1 MFIQQAK
8 SVMLTLWI
16 VAITNRMVQAGQMQ
30 VQSKVKKVTQVI
42 KVLKARLDQLDNK
55 EIPVQPEPLVRVV
68 MRKQDGNCRL
78 TRY

>member
-8 SVMLTLWI
+8 SVMPTLWI
-16 VAITNRMVQAGQMQ
+16 VTITNRMVQAGQMQ

-42 KVLKARLDQLDNK
+42 NVLKARLDQLDNK

>member
-8 SVMLTLWI
+8 SVMPTLWI
-16 VAITNRMVQAGQMQ
+16 VAITNKMVQAGQMQ

>member
-8 SVMLTLWI
+8 SVMPTLWI
-16 VAITNRMVQAGQMQ
+16 VAITNGMVQAGQMQ

>member
-1 MFIQQAK
+1 
-8 SVMLTLWI
+8 
-16 VAITNRMVQAGQMQ
+16 MVQAGQMQ

>member
-8 SVMLTLWI
+8 SVMPTLWI
-16 VAITNRMVQAGQMQ
+16 VAITNGMVQAGQMQ

-68 MRKQDGNCRL
+68 VRKQDGNCRL

>member
-1 MFIQQAK
+1 MFIQQAN
-8 SVMLTLWI
+8 SVMPTLWI

-42 KVLKARLDQLDNK
+42 KVLKARLDQLDKK

-68 MRKQDGNCRL
+68 MRKQDGNCQL

>member
-8 SVMLTLWI
+8 SVMPTLWI
-16 VAITNRMVQAGQMQ
+16 VAITNGGGTGWQIQ

>member
-1 MFIQQAK
+1 
-8 SVMLTLWI
+8 
-16 VAITNRMVQAGQMQ
+16 MQ
-30 VQSKVKKVTQVI
+30 VQTKVKKVTQVI

>member
-8 SVMLTLWI
+8 SVMPTLWI
-16 VAITNRMVQAGQMQ
+16 VAITNGMVQAGQMQ
-30 VQSKVKKVTQVI
+30 VQSKVKKVTLVI
-42 KVLKARLDQLDNK
+42 QVLKVRLDQLDNK
-55 EIPVQPEPLVRVV
+55 EIPVQPEPLVRAV

>member
-8 SVMLTLWI
+8 SVMPTLWI

-42 KVLKARLDQLDNK
+42 KVLKARLEL
-55 EIPVQPEPLVRVV
+55 LVLVLLLKVR
-68 MRKQDGNCRL
+68 MIH
-78 TRY
+78 TRN

>member
-8 SVMLTLWI
+8 SVMPTLWI

-30 VQSKVKKVTQVI
+30 VQSKVK